1 MIEATLDRAAPR
13 RLASRTTLARV
24 GLVIAAAAQAE
35 IGIWGLAAPHSLYT
49 TYPGAGHH
57 WIAALG
63 PYDEHL
69 VRDFAS
75 MELGFAVL
83 LVCAAI
89 WFERRLVLVAG
100 AACMAATLPHF
111 VYHLFNTDALP
122 AADNVASLAGFALEI
137 GLVAAAMVCVLGQ
150 AAGATASQAK
160 GAA

>member
-1 MIEATLDRAAPR
+1 MIDAAIDRPAPR
-13 RLASRTTLARV
+13 RLTSWTSLARV

-35 IGIWGLAAPHSLYT
+35 IGIWGVVAPHSLYT

-57 WIAALG
+57 WIALLG

-75 MELGFAVL
+75 MELGFTVL
-83 LVCAAI
+83 LVCTAI

-100 AACMAATLPHF
+100 AAFLAATMPHF
-111 VYHLFNTDALP
+111 LYHLFNTDALP
-122 AADNVASLAGFALEI
+122 TADNVASLAGFAVEI
-137 GLVAAAMVCVLGQ
+137 GLVAAAMACVVGPS
-150 AAGATASQAK
+150 AGAAASEPK